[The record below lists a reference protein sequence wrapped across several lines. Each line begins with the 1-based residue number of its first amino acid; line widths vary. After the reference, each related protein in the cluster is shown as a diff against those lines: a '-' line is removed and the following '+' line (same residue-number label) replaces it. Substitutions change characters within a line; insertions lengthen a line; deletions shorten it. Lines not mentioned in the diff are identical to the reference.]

1 MLATAGLN
9 NLPMEA
15 SGISLPQAILVQ
27 KKGGSCEIFRGT
39 YILAENGGLV
49 REFSP
54 DSIFFYF
61 HPYLGK

>member
-54 DSIFFYF
+54 EW
-61 HPYLGK
+61 P